1 MKMHFAALAALVSVA
16 ACATPYTPIPY
27 DRESA
32 GVAHVSVIDN
42 KLPEKAT
49 TQKLAT
55 NGQNMASAMAA
66 SAGLAGVLVGAVAS
80 GIEAGIEAGQRK
92 RMLTVLDSVN
102 FDGQSIFDAALNEAL
117 TEDGYEI
124 DAIHF
129 DRKSTAV
136 LVETP
141 AADDTKAGYGFLDVA
156 GTGYGYQL
164 VGGQTEWRPF
174 VSVSVRMT
182 DRVNPDNVLLEN
194 KVVYNPVATPDVIVN
209 IAPDG
214 EYGFAKIEDME
225 SDPERTAKG
234 LEIALVET
242 ARAVAKLAQ

>member
-1 MKMHFAALAALVSVA
+1 MVSVA

-27 DRESA
+27 DREIA
-32 GVAHVSVIDN
+32 GLDHVSVMDS

-66 SAGLAGVLVGAVAS
+66 SAGLAGVLVGAVAA
-80 GIEAGIEAGQRK
+80 GIEAGIEAGQRD
-92 RMLTVLDSVN
+92 RMLAVLDSVD
-102 FDGQSIFDAALNEAL
+102 FDGQAIFDAALNESLA
-117 TEDGYEI
+117 EGGYEI
-124 DAIHF
+124 DSVHF

-136 LVETP
+136 LIETP
-141 AADDTKAGYGFLDVA
+141 VADETKAGYGFLDVA
-156 GTGYGYQL
+156 GAGYGYQL
-164 VGGQTEWRPF
+164 VGGNTEWRPF

-182 DRVNPDNVLLEN
+182 DRVNPGNVLLEN

-214 EYGFAKIEDME
+214 EYSFAKIEDME

-234 LEIALVET
+234 LEVALVET
-242 ARAVAKLAQ
+242 ARAIAQLAQ